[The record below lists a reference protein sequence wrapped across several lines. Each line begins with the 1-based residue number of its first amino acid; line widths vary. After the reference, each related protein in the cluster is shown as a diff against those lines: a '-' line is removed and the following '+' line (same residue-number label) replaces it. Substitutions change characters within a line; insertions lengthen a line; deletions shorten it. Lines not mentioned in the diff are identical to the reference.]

1 MRNVVLFLLSLVLGL
16 GAGLAIGWVVLPPT
30 PAPSTLASLGTAE
43 KDSVILLAATVF
55 EADGNVQAARLRLAA
70 LGYAEPGPEIIESV
84 KRGVP
89 TQTLNL
95 VDVQRLLRLANA
107 FGAVP
112 PELQNLVP

>member
-1 MRNVVLFLLSLVLGL
+1 MRNVILFFFSLILGL
-16 GAGLAIGWVVLPPT
+16 SVGLAIGWVVLPPT
-30 PAPSTLASLGTAE
+30 PVPSTLASLGASE

-70 LGYAEPGPEIIESV
+70 LSFAEPGPEIIESV
-84 KRGVP
+84 KRGVQA
-89 TQTLNL
+89 QTLNL
-95 VDVQRLLRLANA
+95 ADVQRLLRLANA

>member
-1 MRNVVLFLLSLVLGL
+1 MRNVIIFFISLLLGL
-16 GAGLAIGWVVLPPT
+16 GTGFAIGWAVLPPT
-30 PAPSTLASLGTAE
+30 PVPSTFASLGPSE

-70 LGYAEPGPEIIESV
+70 LGFAEPGPEIIESV

-89 TQTLNL
+89 AQTVNL
-95 VDVQRLLRLANA
+95 VDVQRLLRLADA

>member
-1 MRNVVLFLLSLVLGL
+1 MRNVIIFFISLGL
-16 GAGLAIGWVVLPPT
+16 GLSAGLAIGWAILPPT
-30 PAPSTLASLGTAE
+30 PVPSTLASLGPSE

-84 KRGVP
+84 KRGVQA
-89 TQTLNL
+89 QTINL
-95 VDVQRLLRLANA
+95 VDVQRLLRLADA